1 MSKFRKHFKT
11 FLEEKKIWFFRQNN
25 ELTNVLKIPVN
36 RTFEAKWKC
45 YKKNRQN
52 NCEECHLFYYLR
64 SATRI
69 MNWTWKEHF
78 SLSINDERPSI
89 VCDFS
94 SFSMATTFHHY
105 DRHKPPI
112 QSPPPPTHLKPN
124 QVLFL
129 SSFTFTVSLSSLSLS
144 LSS

>member
-1 MSKFRKHFKT
+1 
-11 FLEEKKIWFFRQNN
+11 
-25 ELTNVLKIPVN
+25 
-36 RTFEAKWKC
+36 
-45 YKKNRQN
+45 
-52 NCEECHLFYYLR
+52 
-64 SATRI
+64 

-105 DRHKPPI
+105 YRHKPPI

-144 LSS
+144 LARIVFLRSCNVKETWGNKLFILGVGEHCADRYMWLGYDIGVKCAFLLDLRCQCYSVLPRKIW